1 MPGQP
6 GQPGQAP
13 PQQVVPP
20 NWTPSLNPQQ
30 QQAVLSRAL
39 ALSRAQEG
47 SGLTPVHTLM
57 HMGYLFLKAS
67 SLPGGSHPS
76 MMHNGGMMP
85 MHRVNSSLSDNLL
98 YPACSLSRLNRLSSS
113 SSSHHSSNLALALL
127 H

>member
-1 MPGQP
+1 M
-6 GQPGQAP
+6 QPGQAP

-39 ALSRAQEG
+39 ALAKAQEG

-57 HMGYLFLKAS
+57 QMGYLFLKAS

-76 MMHNGGMMP
+76 MMSNGGMVLTINEARGLGSSLNKP
-85 MHRVNSSLSDNLL
+85 VNRALRLPTFLVNSSSSRSSRN
-98 YPACSLSRLNRLSSS
+98 SLSGNPR
-113 SSSHHSSNLALALL
+113 
-127 H
+127 